1 MQKKNEKKFLTYDEQ
16 INLLKSKKLEI
27 ENVELAISQL
37 KKYGYFSLVSGYKDI
52 FKIEKNGN
60 YETGTTLEDII
71 YLYLFDDYLRNTF
84 LQEIIRIEKHIKSLY
99 SYSFCAL
106 YGDKQSDYLNVN
118 NYNYGHY
125 QKDINVFITLVNN
138 ILDNPERYKYI
149 KHNITTYGS
158 VPLWVLIQSLTLGN
172 VSKMYNFSSNKLQSQ
187 IAREFK
193 NVYGPKLS
201 SMLNI
206 LSKFRNVCAHGE
218 RLYSYATK
226 KEIKNLPIYSRI
238 DNYTPTARNN
248 LFAIYICIKYL
259 STDESLISEFK
270 SSISLFA
277 TSFAFFEPFPE
288 RFLTYSS
295 IFSLRIASLSKII
308 SVVGVISQ

>member
-60 YETGTTLEDII
+60 YKTGTTLEDII

-193 NVYGPKLS
+193 NVYGPELS

-248 LFAIYICIKYL
+248 LFAVYICIKYL
-259 STDESLISEFK
+259 STDDDFNLF
-270 SSISLFA
+270 SSHLKNVFNILHN
-277 TSFAFFEPFPE
+277 
-288 RFLTYSS
+288 S
-295 IFSLRIASLSKII
+295 IKQELASLVMQSMGFPINWMDITDLEK
-308 SVVGVISQ
+308 

>member
-60 YETGTTLEDII
+60 YKTGTTLEDII

-193 NVYGPKLS
+193 NVYGPELS

-248 LFAIYICIKYL
+248 LFAVYICIKYL
-259 STDESLISEFK
+259 STDDDFNLF
-270 SSISLFA
+270 SSHLKNVFNILHN
-277 TSFAFFEPFPE
+277 
-288 RFLTYSS
+288 S
-295 IFSLRIASLSKII
+295 IKQELASLVMQSMGFPKNWMDITDLEK
-308 SVVGVISQ
+308 

>member
-1 MQKKNEKKFLTYDEQ
+1 M
-16 INLLKSKKLEI
+16 
-27 ENVELAISQL
+27 
-37 KKYGYFSLVSGYKDI
+37 
-52 FKIEKNGN
+52 
-60 YETGTTLEDII
+60 
-71 YLYLFDDYLRNTF
+71 YLFDDYLRNTF

-158 VPLWVLIQSLTLGN
+158 VPLWVLIQNLTLGN

-248 LFAIYICIKYL
+248 LFAVYICIKYL
-259 STDESLISEFK
+259 STDDDFNLF
-270 SSISLFA
+270 SSHLKNVFNILHN
-277 TSFAFFEPFPE
+277 
-288 RFLTYSS
+288 S
-295 IFSLRIASLSKII
+295 IKQELASLVMQSMGFPKNWMDITDLEK
-308 SVVGVISQ
+308 

>member
-60 YETGTTLEDII
+60 YKTGTTLEDII

-193 NVYGPKLS
+193 NVYGPELS

-259 STDESLISEFK
+259 STDNDFNLF
-270 SSISLFA
+270 SSHLKNVFNILHN
-277 TSFAFFEPFPE
+277 
-288 RFLTYSS
+288 S
-295 IFSLRIASLSKII
+295 IKQELASLVMQSMGFPKNWMDITDLEK
-308 SVVGVISQ
+308 

>member
-1 MQKKNEKKFLTYDEQ
+1 
-16 INLLKSKKLEI
+16 
-27 ENVELAISQL
+27 
-37 KKYGYFSLVSGYKDI
+37 
-52 FKIEKNGN
+52 
-60 YETGTTLEDII
+60 
-71 YLYLFDDYLRNTF
+71 
-84 LQEIIRIEKHIKSLY
+84 
-99 SYSFCAL
+99 
-106 YGDKQSDYLNVN
+106 DKQSDYLNVN

-193 NVYGPKLS
+193 NVYGPELS

-248 LFAIYICIKYL
+248 LFAVYICIKYL
-259 STDESLISEFK
+259 STDDDFNLF
-270 SSISLFA
+270 SSHLKNVFNILHN
-277 TSFAFFEPFPE
+277 
-288 RFLTYSS
+288 S
-295 IFSLRIASLSKII
+295 IKQELASLVMQSMGFPKNWMDITDLEK
-308 SVVGVISQ
+308 

>member
-60 YETGTTLEDII
+60 YKTRTTLEDII

-193 NVYGPKLS
+193 NVYGPELS

-248 LFAIYICIKYL
+248 LFAVYICIKYL
-259 STDESLISEFK
+259 STDDDFNLF
-270 SSISLFA
+270 SSHLKNVFNILHN
-277 TSFAFFEPFPE
+277 
-288 RFLTYSS
+288 S
-295 IFSLRIASLSKII
+295 IKQELASLVMQSMGFPKNWMDITDLEK
-308 SVVGVISQ
+308 